1 MEIDNKCSNTGEVVG
16 VEGKSTGLP
25 LYWGGSVIVGEEQ
38 EPLDFG
44 AGGIMVSSEEYGIVF
59 GEHHDSCLI

>member
-1 MEIDNKCSNTGEVVG
+1 MEVENKCSNTGEVVG

-44 AGGIMVSSEEYGIVF
+44 AGGITVSSEEYGIVF